1 MKDLG
6 DEMDDAILED
16 LLLYD
21 YSNNP
26 EFMGMY
32 YSMDETDTFCFAG
45 VAEDDNGNLS
55 PICYTDFFMLEKS
68 NCAPVEEFFTL
79 LNSKAKTSIFKTK
92 RTSVVFENKFSRFL
106 PVFTI
111 FEK

>member
-1 MKDLG
+1 
-6 DEMDDAILED
+6 
-16 LLLYD
+16 
-21 YSNNP
+21 
-26 EFMGMY
+26 
-32 YSMDETDTFCFAG
+32 
-45 VAEDDNGNLS
+45 
-55 PICYTDFFMLEKS
+55 MLEKS

>member
-1 MKDLG
+1 MSARFALV
-6 DEMDDAILED
+6 EAQVSILRQCRMIA
-16 LLLYD
+16 LIR
-21 YSNNP
+21 P
-26 EFMGMY
+26 I
-32 YSMDETDTFCFAG
+32 AG